1 MNPDDELRLVA
12 IARTAAEL
20 AARGSVETSLTAIA
34 ETIQQL
40 DVVAAVQV
48 VLAEPPDDAW
58 RVMGVAGFAPDPRF
72 ADILRACRD
81 RGATLVTFDAPGAD
95 QQRIVV
101 DRRAEMLASPA
112 WEPMHEYIRQVEW
125 SDYIATPLPLRQA
138 KGGVINCYLAPGAP
152 IDDDLTDFLR
162 TMADQAA
169 LAVDYHAL
177 LERDRQSVR
186 SEERLRIARDLHD
199 SVLRDVVE
207 LVVTSTG
214 AAQELSRRIEA
225 DLRAIAST
233 LRPESREPS
242 LDRLSTRERQIL
254 PLLGQ
259 GLSNREIALHLGL
272 SERTARTHVSNM
284 LMKLGLT
291 SRTQAALLA
300 RRIAADPPG
309 AADHPAR

>member
-1 MNPDDELRLVA
+1 MDADDELRLVA

-20 AARGSVETSLTAIA
+20 ATRGSVEASLTTIA
-34 ETIQQL
+34 TTIQQL

-48 VLAEPPDDAW
+48 VLAEPPDDAL
-58 RVMGVAGFAPDPRF
+58 RMMGVAGFAPDPEF
-72 ADILRACRD
+72 AGILRASRD
-81 RGATLVTFDAPGAD
+81 RGATLVTFDAPGAAR
-95 QQRIVV
+95 QRVV
-101 DRRAEMLASPA
+101 RDRRAEMLASPA
-112 WEPMHEYIRQVEW
+112 WEPMHDYIRQVDW
-125 SDYIATPLPLRQA
+125 SDYIATPMPLRQA
-138 KGGVINCYLAPGAP
+138 KGGVINCYLVPGAP
-152 IDDDLTDFLR
+152 VTEELTDFLR

-186 SEERLRIARDLHD
+186 SGERLRIARDLHD
-199 SVLRDVVE
+199 SVLRNVIE
-207 LVVTSTG
+207 LVMTTSG
-214 AAQELSRRIEA
+214 PARELSQRIEA

-233 LRPESREPS
+233 LRPDSWEPAV
-242 LDRLSTRERQIL
+242 DRLSTRERQIL

-259 GLSNREIALHLGL
+259 GLSNREIAVHLGL

-309 AADHPAR
+309 DADQPAR